1 MNSNDLVEGGIYHLP
16 LKFEALNANLRFT
29 LPDGTEMLLARSLAR
44 FLEPVSVPEKT
55 ERQEVMEI

>member
-29 LPDGTEMLLARSLAR
+29 LPDGAEILLARSLAR
-44 FLEPVSVPEKT
+44 FLEPVSVPDKT
-55 ERQEVMEI
+55 ER